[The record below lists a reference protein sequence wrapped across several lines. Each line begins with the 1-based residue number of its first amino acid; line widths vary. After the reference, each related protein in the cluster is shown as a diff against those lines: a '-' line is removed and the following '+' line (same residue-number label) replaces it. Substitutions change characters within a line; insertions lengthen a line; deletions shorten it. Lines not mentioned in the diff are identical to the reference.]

1 MSFNSEK
8 ANVRAKIA
16 SGDFKKQEDPFKPFF
31 SRLADGI
38 VARDAEQRA
47 IDREVKREERAK
59 IKRDQAAQETIDAKK
74 AKEER
79 LVDLYLTQ
87 QNRSKTDANRSSVL
101 SIVQDGGVSNIVE
114 LTDVMKKYSTYEEGE
129 GFVQVEDLDAREA
142 ELNSG
147 VVTEMDS
154 GALGVLMPPRR
165 GDATGPNKFMELNPI
180 MKDGTEKNPGEIK
193 FTGEQSEAIE
203 ASDFIAGIQN
213 EADWEDKN
221 NQAQEMKDGP
231 EKTAYLEALN
241 TIKSDFISDP
251 ATGDISTFI
260 EGIKSEADWQNKLDM
275 ANEML
280 KNPPG
285 SKQYIL
291 GGRYI
296 TLLETIKD
304 TYADNNYEVP
314 KFMSDTLTKANITSH
329 RIALDAAIADLK
341 VIPDE
346 TITKEQVL
354 RLLQFTNRLTLID
367 DTETALEAKEDKS
380 TNLNLTDVRATVK
393 VTPILEVDGED
404 VKQPEVS
411 MYLTQME
418 NGNWF
423 NSNTG
428 VIYGQDE
435 IVDIGFTDDQ
445 LDSALDAANKV
456 QGNFNIPLIEL
467 RADTTTLSRTALAL
481 DNFVKQN
488 ESILLISGG
497 PASEIILQIGLEIE
511 NVAKMLRGK
520 NLSDTEFKKQLLAQT
535 DIAVAAKAEAAGLS
549 ESAALYAQWSAL
561 NIKHA
566 FSFAKLDLGSSG
578 QALSNLDYKN
588 AVRINNAGKEYKT
601 YSTNLR
607 KMTANVILAATEK
620 YANIFKSNGVHN
632 VAMQMPAYKA
642 SFDKTGLQK
651 LLPEYLDEVIP
662 EVVSWSNDQNF
673 LTDNTEPA
681 STLPVETGI
690 GLDALMNDAVTM
702 DSINAQISMA
712 KTAENS
718 AVVMKGLL
726 RRYAR
731 KAYGNQFTDEN
742 LATLKAA
749 LRLED

>member
-1 MSFNSEK
+1 MSFKSEK

-16 SGDFKKQEDPFKPFF
+16 AGDFKQKEDPFKPFF
-31 SRLADGI
+31 SRLADG
-38 VARDAEQRA
+38 VAARDAEQRA
-47 IDREVKREERAK
+47 IDREIKREERAE
-59 IKRDQAAQETIDAKK
+59 IKKNQQAQDKLDAQE

-79 LVDLYLTQ
+79 LVELYLTQ
-87 QNRSKTDANRSSVL
+87 QNRDKTNANRSAVL

-114 LTDVMKKYSTYEEGE
+114 LTDIMKKYSTYEEGE

-142 ELNSG
+142 ELSQG

-154 GALGVLMPPRR
+154 GALGAMRPKRR
-165 GDATGPNKFMELNPI
+165 GEATGPNEFIEISPI
-180 MKDGTEKNPGEIK
+180 MKDGTEKNPGKIT
-193 FTGEQSEAIE
+193 FTGEKSETIV

-221 NQAQEMKDGP
+221 NQAQAMQDGP
-231 EKTAYLEALN
+231 EKTAYLSALS

-260 EGIKSEADWQNKLDM
+260 EGIKSEADWQNKLNI

-280 KNPPG
+280 NNPAG
-285 SKQYIL
+285 SDEYIL

-296 TLLETIKD
+296 TLLENIKD
-304 TYADNNYEVP
+304 TYADTNYEVP
-314 KFMSDTLTKANITSH
+314 KFMSDTLSKSNITAH
-329 RIALDAAIADLK
+329 RVSVNTAIAELQR
-341 VIPDE
+341 IPDADKS
-346 TITKEQVL
+346 KEQVL
-354 RLLQFTNRLTLID
+354 RLLQFTNRLSLMD
-367 DTETALEAKEDKS
+367 DTEDAFKAQDDKS
-380 TNLNLTDVRATVK
+380 TDLNLTDVRATVK
-393 VTPILEVDGED
+393 VTPILEVNGEN

-418 NGNWF
+418 NGNWY
-423 NSNTG
+423 NSRTG
-428 VIYGQDE
+428 IIYSQDE
-435 IVDIGFTDDQ
+435 IVDVGFTDDQ
-445 LDSALDAANKV
+445 LDSALDAFNKV
-456 QGNFNIPLIEL
+456 QGNFNVPLIEL

-497 PASEIILQIGLEIE
+497 PAAEIITQIGKEIE
-511 NVAKMLRGK
+511 TIANFLGGQ
-520 NLSDTEFKKQLLAQT
+520 NLSDTEFKKQLLAKT
-535 DIAVAAKAEAAGLS
+535 DSAVAKRTEAAGLS
-549 ESAALYAQWSAL
+549 ESAAIYAQWSAL

-588 AVRINNAGKEYKT
+588 AVRINNAGKDYKT

-607 KMTANVILAATEK
+607 NRTADVILAATEK
-620 YANIFKSNGVHN
+620 YANIFKTNGVHN

-642 SFDKTGLQK
+642 AFDKTGLQK

-662 EVVSWSNDQNF
+662 EVVAWSTDENF
-673 LTDNTEPA
+673 LTGSTVPA
-681 STLPVETGI
+681 STPPVEAGI
-690 GLDALMNDAVTM
+690 GLDALLNDATSM
-702 DSINAQISMA
+702 ESINAQIPMIQNS
-712 KTAENS
+712 ENS
-718 AVVMKGLL
+718 AVVMKGFL

-731 KAYGNQFTDEN
+731 KVYGDQFTEEN